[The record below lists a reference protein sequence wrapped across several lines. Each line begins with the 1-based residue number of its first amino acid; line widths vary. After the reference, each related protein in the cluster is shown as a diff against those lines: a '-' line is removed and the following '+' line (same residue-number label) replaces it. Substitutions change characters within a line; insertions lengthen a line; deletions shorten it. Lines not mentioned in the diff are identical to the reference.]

1 MTSTSEQFL
10 KTKDIVDL
18 CRVDFCI
25 SKLFIQFSVIQVA
38 AVRASQVVLTYIYM
52 NVSLL
57 VPVCPVCV
65 CVCDIKVL
73 AEAMSPS
80 LVP

>member
-1 MTSTSEQFL
+1 MTSTNVQFL
-10 KTKDIVDL
+10 KIKDIVDL
-18 CRVDFCI
+18 CRIDFCL
-25 SKLFIQFSVIQVA
+25 SKLFIQFSVTQVA

-57 VPVCPVCV
+57 VPVCPACV

-73 AEAMSPS
+73 AEAMSTS